1 MPDLA
6 SWRTNLLRAGYLLL
20 IVGLGLTVWPSIL
33 DPARAWAPD
42 RGVIVA
48 MLGALS
54 LLALMGLRHPVRML
68 PLLFWEITWKALW
81 LLRVALPLWTDGR
94 LDAAAAETAFECLM
108 AVLIAL
114 VVPWDYV
121 LRLHLGTGGA
131 GKSSLRWRVM
141 LG

>member
-1 MPDLA
+1 MLELPT
-6 SWRTNLLRAGYLLL
+6 WRANLLRAGYLLL

-33 DPARAWAPD
+33 DPTKAWAPD

-54 LLALMGLRHPVRML
+54 LLALVGLRHPVRML

-81 LLRVALPLWTDGR
+81 LLRVAFPLWAGGR
-94 LDAAAAETAFECLM
+94 LDAAAAETALECLM

-114 VVPWDYV
+114 VVPWDHV
-121 LRLHLGTGGA
+121 LRAYIMGPA
-131 GKSSLRWRVM
+131 ERWHR
-141 LG
+141 